1 MKSDILT
8 ATLDNKNQWNNAF
21 NFSGKGAKDL
31 EFYFQPNHQSSI
43 REK

>member
-1 MKSDILT
+1 MTLDIST
-8 ATLDNKNQWNNAF
+8 ATLDTKSQWNNVF
-21 NFSGKGAKDL
+21 NFSGKGTKDL